1 MKRIFKGPW
10 LWVVLA
16 AIGVLLAIQF
26 LAPSDGYDEI
36 NTSRMNEYIAQGE
49 VDEITF
55 VDGDQEIRATLDK
68 GVREGSDKVMAF
80 WLTNTQ
86 DDIERAVQEQVA
98 AGDADVEGT

>member
-49 VDEITF
+49 VDEVTF
-55 VDGDQEIRATLDK
+55 VDGDHTGEPLRVVRRADGTVSHLDLASF
-68 GVREGSDKVMAF
+68 RFTRTPYD
-80 WLTNTQ
+80 
-86 DDIERAVQEQVA
+86 R
-98 AGDADVEGT
+98 DADIPGGVDEPGWS